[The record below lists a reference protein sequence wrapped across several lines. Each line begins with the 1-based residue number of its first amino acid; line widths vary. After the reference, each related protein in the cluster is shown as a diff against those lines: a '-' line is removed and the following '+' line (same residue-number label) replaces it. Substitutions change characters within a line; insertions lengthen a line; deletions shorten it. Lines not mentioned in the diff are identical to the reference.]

1 MIKLLIL
8 LKVEP
13 AALLIDVK
21 KARIPY
27 ALSFY
32 LIYFK
37 KVNQRNNPIK
47 MCQNLVG
54 QNLQYFFALQAT
66 LLLIL

>member
-1 MIKLLIL
+1 MFNLIESGTCSLLT
-8 LKVEP
+8 
-13 AALLIDVK
+13 DVK